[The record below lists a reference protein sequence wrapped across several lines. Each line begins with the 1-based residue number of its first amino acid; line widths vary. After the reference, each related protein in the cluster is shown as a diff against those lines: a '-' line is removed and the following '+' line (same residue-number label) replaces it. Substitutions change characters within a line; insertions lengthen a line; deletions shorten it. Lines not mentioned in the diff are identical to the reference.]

1 MSNLRGIGRSIP
13 WLKLVSVRAQ
23 SDPLRLTTWLECG
36 ASIRTNL
43 MLYMERQ
50 PLTVFV
56 VDATEATRLIVPVV
70 KVVVMRVVVDEAM
83 RLTVTKTETAI
94 TKYKLFLA
102 RFIIL
107 YCA

>member
-1 MSNLRGIGRSIP
+1 
-13 WLKLVSVRAQ
+13 
-23 SDPLRLTTWLECG
+23 
-36 ASIRTNL
+36 